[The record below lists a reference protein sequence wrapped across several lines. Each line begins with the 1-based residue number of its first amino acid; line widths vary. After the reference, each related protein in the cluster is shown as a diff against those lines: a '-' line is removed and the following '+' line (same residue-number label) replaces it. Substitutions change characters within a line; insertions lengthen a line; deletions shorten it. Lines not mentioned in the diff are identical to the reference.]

1 MHSKYLTRS
10 SVERFTDALPSS
22 DRFDSLMPSIG
33 ARFTGM
39 FGISSE
45 PTLCDVSFLGSC
57 NIEESHDRRKQ
68 HSFTM
73 TT

>member
-1 MHSKYLTRS
+1 
-10 SVERFTDALPSS
+10 
-22 DRFDSLMPSIG
+22 
-33 ARFTGM
+33 M